1 MGIYLSDAELDVLA
15 ECSGL
20 ACKVYLRLRR
30 RMDLRTR
37 LAGVMSSLSWQAL
50 VDAMQG
56 MAMPV
61 AGQTDLSAN
70 QVVKLS
76 GVMASTWE
84 WPIPG

>member
-1 MGIYLSDAELDVLA
+1 MAALLIAYG
-15 ECSGL
+15 
-20 ACKVYLRLRR
+20 KV
-30 RMDLRTR
+30 
-37 LAGVMSSLSWQAL
+37 QAL